1 MRRLKA
7 LGLSTQSRGGS
18 DSLNGGTEKCHSSHL
33 LLTLQSIGIYSFF
46 KCPYVS
52 KIIIWIIRWM
62 FLAVVYIIYK
72 DHILKAVRPLQYLH
86 FMSTWKFAL
95 DEWVFL
101 NTCHI
106 YICTLKL
113 SNDLFPKKQFNFSFR
128 HNENIITDD
137 KPLPG
142 MIELKPCP

>member
-1 MRRLKA
+1 
-7 LGLSTQSRGGS
+7 
-18 DSLNGGTEKCHSSHL
+18 
-33 LLTLQSIGIYSFF
+33 
-46 KCPYVS
+46 
-52 KIIIWIIRWM
+52 M

-72 DHILKAVRPLQYLH
+72 DHILKAFRPLQYLH

-113 SNDLFPKKQFNFSFR
+113 SNDLFPKKQFNFSFG

>member
-1 MRRLKA
+1 MSLKSFVIDTSINRY
-7 LGLSTQSRGGS
+7 LFFYLMPLRKQNYHLNY
-18 DSLNGGTEKCHSSHL
+18 SLN
-33 LLTLQSIGIYSFF
+33 
-46 KCPYVS
+46 V
-52 KIIIWIIRWM
+52 

-72 DHILKAVRPLQYLH
+72 DHILKAFRPLQYLH

-101 NTCHI
+101 NTCLLYLYFKTFERFI
-106 YICTLKL
+106 
-113 SNDLFPKKQFNFSFR
+113 SQKKFNFSFR